1 MEIPGIPEGV
11 EIGKVT
17 YRVIDDRKNSLLKR
31 RELRIEIWHI
41 GASTPTRLDV
51 KRHVASTLGVDE
63 NLVYV
68 RKILTGF
75 GLGKS
80 IAEVHVYESIEQAKI
95 IEPLYIQLRNMPKEE
110 AKKIMEELR
119 RKAKEKKKK

>member
-1 MEIPGIPEGV
+1 MEIPGIPEDV

-17 YRVIDDRKNSLLKR
+17 YRIVDDRKNPLLKR
-31 RELRIEIWHI
+31 RELKIEIWHV
-41 GASTPTRLDV
+41 GVSTPTRLDV
-51 KRHVASTLGVDE
+51 RKYVASTLGVDE
-63 NLVYV
+63 NLVFV

-80 IAEVHVYESIEQAKI
+80 VAEVHVYESIEQAKI
-95 IEPLYIQLRNMPKEE
+95 IEPLYIHLRNMPREE

-119 RKAKEKKKK
+119 RKSKEKKKR